1 MNTKEASALPR
12 QLVGPAALPPFF
24 NTAKE
29 RQAYSRANGYIPKK
43 VPWTR
48 TGGSEARSRRHLEQ
62 VIDDHQSGLLNP
74 LWPLPVGSRDAL
86 LDCVKRGVREGIH
99 NAMTDF
105 GEASNY
111 ALLEA
116 SATSAVMRVID
127 DRIVFRRSGNCAP
140 MRQKTDTSSKY
151 VGVTKSGNRWRA
163 QVRVNGSR
171 LQTHFDTEEQAAR
184 QYNQW
189 VADYC
194 PGRPTNTIEP

>member
-1 MNTKEASALPR
+1 MTTKEASALPR
-12 QLVGPAALPPFF
+12 QPVGPAALPPF

-29 RQAYSRANGYIPKK
+29 RQAYSKANGYIPKK
-43 VPWTR
+43 VPWTK
-48 TGGSEARSRRHLEQ
+48 TGGGDARSRKHLAMILE
-62 VIDDHQSGLLNP
+62 DHNNGLLNP
-74 LWPLPVGSRDAL
+74 LWPLPEGSRDAL

-105 GEASNY
+105 GETPNY

-116 SATSAVMRVID
+116 AATSAVMRVID
-127 DRIVFRRSGNCAP
+127 DRIVFRKSGNCAP
-140 MRQKTDTSSKY
+140 MRQKADTSSKY